1 MFQSQ
6 QQLNE
11 GEDMDQDKL
20 NKILQI
26 VGELTINLRLAN
38 EEIQVLKT
46 QINEMKNKVITN
58 VQNDLGGN

>member
-1 MFQSQ
+1 MFQLL
-6 QQLNE
+6 QQLND

-38 EEIQVLKT
+38 EEIQALKT

>member
-1 MFQSQ
+1 
-6 QQLNE
+6 
-11 GEDMDQDKL
+11 MDQDKL